1 MQKPRKRILRK
12 SVIEVSVNILI
23 AFEDTI
29 RLSVHILIASADTLI
44 VFLNRIRKIEYEGGS
59 LFSVSCF
66 FCCHIVTLSHFEHNR
81 LIMYLLQA

>member
-1 MQKPRKRILRK
+1 MSITASMQKPQERIQRK

-44 VFLNRIRKIEYEGGS
+44 VFLNARR
-59 LFSVSCF
+59 
-66 FCCHIVTLSHFEHNR
+66 
-81 LIMYLLQA
+81 

>member
-12 SVIEVSVNILI
+12 SVIAISVNILI

-44 VFLNRIRKIEYEGGS
+44 VFLNRIRKIEYEGGR
-59 LFSVSCF
+59 LFSVSC
-66 FCCHIVTLSHFEHNR
+66 
-81 LIMYLLQA
+81 YLLSRA

>member
-1 MQKPRKRILRK
+1 MQKPQERIQRK

-44 VFLNRIRKIEYEGGS
+44 VFLNARRNALLCK
-59 LFSVSCF
+59 LFFVVTSSR
-66 FCCHIVTLSHFEHNR
+66 CHTLN
-81 LIMYLLQA
+81 ITT

>member
-1 MQKPRKRILRK
+1 MQKPQERIQRK

-29 RLSVHILIASADTLI
+29 RLSVHILIASADALI
-44 VFLNRIRKIEYEGGS
+44 VFLNRIRKIEYEGGR

-66 FCCHIVTLSHFEHNR
+66 LLSHRHVVTL
-81 LIMYLLQA
+81 

>member
-1 MQKPRKRILRK
+1 MQKPQERSQRK

-29 RLSVHILIASADTLI
+29 SLSVHILIASAEALI
-44 VFLNRIRKIEYEGGS
+44 VFLNRIRKIEYEGGR

-66 FCCHIVTLSHFEHNR
+66 FVVTSSRCHTLS
-81 LIMYLLQA
+81 ITA

>member
-1 MQKPRKRILRK
+1 MQRPRKRILRK

-44 VFLNRIRKIEYEGGS
+44 VFLNARRKPLLCK
-59 LFSVSCF
+59 LFFVVTSSR
-66 FCCHIVTLSHFEHNR
+66 CHTLS
-81 LIMYLLQA
+81 ITA